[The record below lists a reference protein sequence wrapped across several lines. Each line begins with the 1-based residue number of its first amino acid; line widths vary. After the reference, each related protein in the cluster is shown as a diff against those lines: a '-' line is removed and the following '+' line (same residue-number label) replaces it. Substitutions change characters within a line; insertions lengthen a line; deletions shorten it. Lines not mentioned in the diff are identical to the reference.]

1 MITIP
6 NGHWETYDQIIII
19 IIVIIIIVIIII
31 TGKVFLD
38 TVKQREKINAQRRA
52 FIDPRRFHIICITN
66 IIIIIIIIVLTLII
80 IVIIVV
86 ICLFPQLCSDSFCM
100 SGTKLSA
107 SVNLKYDKALKDGD
121 KSAKS

>member
-6 NGHWETYDQIIII
+6 NGHWETYDQIIIIIIIVI

-66 IIIIIIIIVLTLII
+66 IIIIKIIIIVLTLII

-86 ICLFPQLCSDSFCM
+86 KCFPQLCSDSFCM
-100 SGTKLSA
+100 SRTKLSA
-107 SVNLKYDKALKDGD
+107 SVF
-121 KSAKS
+121 